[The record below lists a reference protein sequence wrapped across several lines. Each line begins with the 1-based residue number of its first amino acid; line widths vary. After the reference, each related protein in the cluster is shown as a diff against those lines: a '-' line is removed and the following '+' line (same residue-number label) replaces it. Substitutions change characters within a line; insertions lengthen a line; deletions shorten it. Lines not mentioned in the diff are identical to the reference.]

1 MLPRAGSAFY
11 SPGQWRQQRDN
22 DRPLPINTTFLRLRR
37 PGREQPFPIRFECRF
52 RSLEIIGNTLE
63 RYAWRERTPQV
74 DPVN

>member
-1 MLPRAGSAFY
+1 M

-22 DRPLPINTTFLRLRR
+22 DRPCDKYDVLRLRR
-37 PGREQPFPIRFECRF
+37 PGREQPFPVRFECRF